1 MITSKTKPSEYLKL
15 LIQETELAQK
25 EDEEALKLVFKQTIE
40 IFNPLNLI
48 KSTLSGVV
56 SSSGAPLNLFSSLLS
71 FSTGF
76 IAKKMFTRNSGNFL
90 VNLEG
95 MIVQMM
101 VSNKVA
107 NSSEELS
114 SFIGDMVSKV
124 KNWLNSPKTRKYY

>member
-25 EDEEALKLVFKQTIE
+25 EDEEALKLVLKQTIE
-40 IFNPLNLI
+40 SFNPLNLI

-124 KNWLNSPKTRKYY
+124 KNWFNSPKTRKYY

>member
-1 MITSKTKPSEYLKL
+1 MTNSKINPSEYLKQ
-15 LIQETELAQK
+15 LIRQTELEQK
-25 EDEEALKLVFKQTIE
+25 EDEEALKFVLKQTIE
-40 IFNPLNLI
+40 SFNPLNLI

-76 IAKKMFTRNSGNFL
+76 IAKKLFTRNSGNFL

-107 NSSEELS
+107 NSTEELS
-114 SFIGDMVSKV
+114 SVVDGIVSKV
-124 KNWLNSPKTRKYY
+124 KNWFNSPKTKKYY

>member
-25 EDEEALKLVFKQTIE
+25 EDEEALKLVLKQTIE
-40 IFNPLNLI
+40 SFNPLNVI
-48 KSTLSGVV
+48 KNSLSGAF
-56 SSSGAPLNLFSSLLS
+56 SSPGVPLNLMSSLLS

-76 IAKKMFTRNSGNFL
+76 IAKKMFTRSSGNFL

-95 MIVQMM
+95 MIVQML

-107 NSSEELS
+107 NSTEELS

>member
-1 MITSKTKPSEYLKL
+1 MTNSKINPSEYLKQ
-15 LIQETELAQK
+15 LIRQTELEQK
-25 EDEEALKLVFKQTIE
+25 EDEEALKFVLKQTIE
-40 IFNPLNLI
+40 SFNPLNLI

-76 IAKKMFTRNSGNFL
+76 IAKKLFTRNSGNFL

-107 NSSEELS
+107 NSTEELS
-114 SFIGDMVSKV
+114 SVVGGIASKV
-124 KNWLNSPKTRKYY
+124 KNWFNSPKTRKYY

>member
-1 MITSKTKPSEYLKL
+1 MTNSKINPSEYLKQ
-15 LIQETELAQK
+15 LIRQTELEQK
-25 EDEEALKLVFKQTIE
+25 EDEEALKFVLKQTIE
-40 IFNPLNLI
+40 SFNPLNLI

-76 IAKKMFTRNSGNFL
+76 IAKKLFTRNSGNFL

-107 NSSEELS
+107 NSTEELS
-114 SFIGDMVSKV
+114 SVVGGIASKV
-124 KNWLNSPKTRKYY
+124 KNWFNSSKTRKYY